1 MKDTRGLLLRSGT
14 DFPAL
19 RRRHTSI
26 LRSISAIWQYE
37 LRACHVN
44 AGPTRTDDGARD
56 H

>member
-26 LRSISAIWQYE
+26 LQVNLGICAI
-37 LRACHVN
+37 
-44 AGPTRTDDGARD
+44 
-56 H
+56 